1 MGRCISIMKCLSEK
15 DQSLQVHAFPETH
28 DYLKKNLPQ
37 GCELKEYQTGNI
49 QEASKDRIM
58 IHDWRPE
65 VAESTRKSPNR
76 IGPVTVSLYH
86 SRFDTRKGEPKSMH
100 EFKKHIRQVA
110 NKTDVFLHMNVTP
123 PKNKPS
129 NMRCLYIPIPNI
141 TRGAT
146 LSPEEVKKKLGLKE
160 GELFIL
166 VQMGSGLGKHRY
178 KQIKKWYRQVDKL
191 AAKYQFVVAGQLK
204 DEDYL
209 FRKNVIQAPLF
220 PNGKDLVQAADLVI
234 TKPGMG
240 ILGDCISTKTPIIML
255 PADNPER
262 KQKIQILRRIL
273 KSDIGIVKKPD
284 ELEQKIEKAL
294 ANREVFEKS
303 FETIPANGAEVAA
316 NIMMKI
322 MEIPRSELKKR
333 KKELLALTPYSSI
346 SKKKECK

>member
-15 DQSLQVHAFPETH
+15 DQYLQVHAFPETH
-28 DYLKKNLPQ
+28 DYLKNNLPQ
-37 GCELKEYQTGNI
+37 ECKLKEYQTGNI
-49 QEASKDRIM
+49 QEATKDRVL

-65 VAESTRKSPNR
+65 VAESTGGSHHR

-86 SRFDTRKGEPKSMH
+86 SRFDMKKNEPKPMRD
-100 EFKKHIRQVA
+100 FKRHIQQVA

-123 PKNKPS
+123 PRKKPTD
-129 NMRCLYIPIPNI
+129 MRCLYIPIPNI
-141 TRGAT
+141 TRDAT
-146 LSPEEVKKKLGLKE
+146 QSPKEVKAKLGLKE
-160 GELFIL
+160 GEPFIL

-191 AAKYQFVVAGQLK
+191 ADKYRFVVAGQLK
-204 DEDYL
+204 DED
-209 FRKNVIQAPLF
+209 FPFSKKVIQAPLF

-240 ILGDCISTKTPIIML
+240 ILGDCISTQTPILML

-273 KSDIGIVKKPD
+273 KSDIGIVRKPD
-284 ELEQKIEKAL
+284 ELDKKMEKAL

-303 FETIPANGAEVAA
+303 FKAIPANGAEVAA
-316 NIMMKI
+316 NIMMKL
-322 MEIPRSELKKR
+322 MEIPRTDLKKR
-333 KKELLALTPYSSI
+333 KKELLSLTPFYFHA
-346 SKKKECK
+346 KKKECQ